1 MKIVFVL
8 LLSALSMLA
17 QATDIGETLTPWTLN
32 DQYDQPYTLNEQTR
46 ILLVARNMDG
56 AKLVKAA
63 LQDQPKGY
71 LEARN
76 AVFLADVHGMPSLIG
91 KWFAIP
97 AMQKYTYRVVLDRDG
112 SIAAQYPGAEDQ
124 VLWLQ
129 LQGNTVVSQHTFT
142 SAEQLQK
149 ALQDTPAQ

>member
-1 MKIVFVL
+1 MNWNDRYAVDEYIYGTEPNAFLAEHAHLLTGPVL
-8 LLSALSMLA
+8 SLA
-17 QATDIGETLTPWTLN
+17 EGE
-32 DQYDQPYTLNEQTR
+32 
-46 ILLVARNMDG
+46 G
-56 AKLVKAA
+56 
-63 LQDQPKGY
+63 
-71 LEARN
+71 RN

-112 SIAAQYPGAEDQ
+112 RIAAQYPGAEDQ

-129 LQGNTVVSQHTFT
+129 LQDNTVVSQHTFT

>member
-1 MKIVFVL
+1 
-8 LLSALSMLA
+8 
-17 QATDIGETLTPWTLN
+17 
-32 DQYDQPYTLNEQTR
+32 
-46 ILLVARNMDG
+46 
-56 AKLVKAA
+56 
-63 LQDQPKGY
+63 
-71 LEARN
+71 
-76 AVFLADVHGMPSLIG
+76 
-91 KWFAIP
+91 
-97 AMQKYTYRVVLDRDG
+97 MQKYTYRVVLDRDG

>member
-17 QATDIGETLTPWTLN
+17 QAADIGETLTPWTLN

-91 KWFAIP
+91 
-97 AMQKYTYRVVLDRDG
+97 
-112 SIAAQYPGAEDQ
+112 
-124 VLWLQ
+124 
-129 LQGNTVVSQHTFT
+129 
-142 SAEQLQK
+142 
-149 ALQDTPAQ
+149 